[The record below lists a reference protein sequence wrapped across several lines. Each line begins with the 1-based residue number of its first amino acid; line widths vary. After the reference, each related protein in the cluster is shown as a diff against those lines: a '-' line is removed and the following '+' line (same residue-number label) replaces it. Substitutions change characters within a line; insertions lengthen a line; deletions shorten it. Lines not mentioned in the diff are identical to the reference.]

1 MKKVILSF
9 LASSVVGLVAHS
21 NPVSAAGFALIEQGV
36 KGLGNAY
43 AGGAASADDASTV
56 FFNPAGM
63 TRLSGRQAIA
73 AGHLIVPSTKFSD
86 GGSHMAGTL
95 GGAAMTGGD
104 GGNAGEAALVPN
116 LYYVQE
122 FGNGYRFGL
131 GINAPFGLATDYDDD
146 WKGRYQAIRSEIITV
161 NINPSLALKV
171 NDRLSLGGGVNLQ
184 YIDAELT
191 SAVDY
196 TVACFGVPTLGAAT
210 CSANG
215 LGVGTLQSTATS
227 GMSKNTADDLS
238 WGYNLGLLY
247 EFDQDTRVGL
257 AYRSKI
263 SHKLEGTGDFTIPSA
278 VSTAGGGV
286 GATLS
291 AVFADSN
298 IIARATLPEMISAS
312 IYHQFDPKWAVMGDI
327 THTRWSRLPEL
338 RIDFENSLKSDGVE
352 ALNWE
357 NTWRYSV
364 GVTYFQDE
372 RWTWRG
378 GVAFDETPVP
388 NPESRT
394 ARLPDND
401 RKWLAVGGS
410 YHRSKDMSV
419 DFGYAHL
426 FISDPQINRTG
437 PLGDVLIGSYENT
450 VDILSVQLTWNY

>member
-1 MKKVILSF
+1 MKKMILPF
-9 LASSVVGLVAHS
+9 LVTSVVCLVSHS
-21 NPVSAAGFALIEQGV
+21 SPVSAAAFALIEQGV

-43 AGGAASADDASTV
+43 AGGAASAEDASTV

-73 AGHLIVPSTKFSD
+73 AGHLIRPSSKFSD
-86 GGSHMAGTL
+86 GGSHISNTL
-95 GGAAMTGGD
+95 GGAPLTGGD
-104 GGNAGEAALVPN
+104 GGDAGELAVVPN

-122 FGNGYRFGL
+122 FANGYRFGL

-146 WKGRYQAIRSEIITV
+146 WKGRYQAIRSEIITI
-161 NINPSLALKV
+161 NINPALAFKAG
-171 NDRLSLGGGVNLQ
+171 DRLSLGGGINLQ

-196 TVACFGVPTLGAAT
+196 TVACFSALGAGT

-215 LGVGTLQSTATS
+215 LGVGTLQSSATS
-227 GMSKNTADDLS
+227 GMSSNTADDLS

-247 EFDQDTRVGL
+247 EFSPDTRVGL

-263 SHKLEGTGDFTIPSA
+263 SHKLEGTGDFTIPTA
-278 VSTAGGGV
+278 ASTAGGAV
-286 GATLS
+286 GPTLS

-298 IIARATLPEMISAS
+298 IFARITLPEMISAS
-312 IYHQFDPKWAVMGDI
+312 FYHQLDSKWAVMGDV

-364 GVTYFQDE
+364 GATYFQDD

-378 GVAFDETPVP
+378 GIAFDETPIP

-410 YHRSKDMSV
+410 YHGSKGMTV

-437 PLGDVLIGSYENT
+437 ALGDVLIGTYSNT
-450 VDILSVQLTWNY
+450 VDILSAQLNWNY